1 MKTLPL
7 SEVKMKLSEL
17 VEKVNGRDEVIT
29 ITRNGKTAAVIVSPD
44 EYESW
49 QETLT
54 IRADKA
60 LMREIRRGLKELKK
74 SKKTWTLDELMGEKP
89 VSH

>member
-17 VEKVNGRDEVIT
+17 LTQVEDRDEEVM
-29 ITRNGKTAAVIVSPD
+29 ITRNGKIAGVLVSPE

-49 QETLT
+49 KETLA
-54 IRADKA
+54 IREDKP
-60 LMREIRRGLKELKK
+60 LMREIRRGLKSLKRSKK
-74 SKKTWTLDELMGEKP
+74 SYTLDELFE
-89 VSH
+89 S

>member
-17 VEKVNGRDEVIT
+17 VEQVNGRDEVIT

-49 QETLT
+49 QETLA
-54 IRADKA
+54 IRADKP

>member
-60 LMREIRRGLKELKK
+60 LMREIRRGLKGLKK
-74 SKKTWTLDELMGEKP
+74 SKRTWTLDELMGEKP

>member
-60 LMREIRRGLKELKK
+60 LMREIRRGLKGLKK
-74 SKKTWTLDELMGEKP
+74 SKRTLCRQLAEEENG
-89 VSH
+89 